1 MCVRDEAVCCV
12 LIVCLGLRDSMIGCI
27 LHVNARGSLEV
38 YIWRRSARQAD
49 ESVVEQ
55 FESVCVER
63 LELRVVLLEL
73 RARVV
78 GVVRVEVENC

>member
-1 MCVRDEAVCCV
+1 
-12 LIVCLGLRDSMIGCI
+12 MIGCI

-49 ESVVEQ
+49 ESLVERL
-55 FESVCVER
+55 ESVCAER

-73 RARVV
+73 RAGVV
-78 GVVRVEVENC
+78 GVVRVEVESESCWE